1 MQLKYVM
8 TTLAIVTALLVIPL
22 SAQDGRGIRR
32 LAPGV
37 VTTIPATP
45 EKDETFSGPRPMIEI
60 TVGREVHDWDPELSP
75 KTDTLQQIA
84 GRTIYRRRISEL
96 QLSFKPLRMIEVDFP
111 QPDGSVQ
118 RKLIWYFVYRLR
130 NTGSHLQPVGGT
142 FVANDQFELEIGR
155 GDRPVFE
162 FTGGDDESTWIFP
175 QRRFGTREVGLP
187 ITCVPTFVLEVHEE
201 GHTSVKGYL
210 DRIIPN
216 AMEPIRQREDPNL
229 ELLNSVEIS
238 QQRIEVSTDEEDRSI
253 WGVAMWE
260 DIDPTTDFLSIYIQ
274 GLSNAYLW
282 EDPEGAWKPGD
293 EPGVGRELPYNT
305 LQLNFWRPGDAL
317 FEHDEEIR
325 YGLPVLADKKEINRL
340 LGVYGIDE
348 PLDYLWI
355 YR

>member
-1 MQLKYVM
+1 MQLRFAMVVL
-8 TTLAIVTALLVIPL
+8 TVVTAPFVTPL
-22 SAQDGRGIRR
+22 SAQDDGGIRR

-37 VTTIPATP
+37 VTVIPATP
-45 EKDETFSGPRPMIEI
+45 EKEETFSGPRPMVEI
-60 TVGREVHDWDPELSP
+60 TVGRAVNDWVPEYFAE
-75 KTDTLQQIA
+75 TDTLQQIA
-84 GRTIYRRRISEL
+84 GRAVYRRRITEL
-96 QLSFKPLRMIEVDFP
+96 EFSFKPLRMIEVDFP

-130 NTGSHLQPVGGT
+130 NTGRHLQPVEGT
-142 FVANDQFELEIGR
+142 FVANDQFELRIGS
-155 GDRPVFE
+155 GDRPIFD
-162 FTGGDDESTWIFP
+162 FNDDDASTEIIP
-175 QRRFGTREVGLP
+175 QTRFGTREVDRP
-187 ITCVPTFVLEVHEE
+187 VWCVPTFVLEVHEE

-216 AMEPIRQREDPNL
+216 ALEPIRRREDPNR

-238 QQRIEVSTDEEDRSI
+238 QHRIEVSTDQEDRSI

-260 DIDPTTDFLSIYIQ
+260 DIDPTADFLSIYIQ

-282 EDPEGAWKPGD
+282 EDPEGAWEPGD
-293 EPGVGRELPYNT
+293 EPGVGRQLTYKT
-305 LQLNFWRPGDAL
+305 LQLNFWRPGDSL
-317 FEHDEEIR
+317 FEHDEEIHF
-325 YGLPVLADKKEINRL
+325 GLPVLADEKEINRL